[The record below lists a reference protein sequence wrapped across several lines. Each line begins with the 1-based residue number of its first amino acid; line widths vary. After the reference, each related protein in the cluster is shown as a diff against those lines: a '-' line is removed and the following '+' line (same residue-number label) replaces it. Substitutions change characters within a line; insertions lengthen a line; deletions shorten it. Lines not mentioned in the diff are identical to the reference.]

1 MLVLRLKPIGKKKQ
15 ISFRVVVA
23 EKHSKLNSS
32 FIDDLGFYNPRT
44 DKYEINAEK
53 AKYWLSKGVQPSDTI
68 YNLLI
73 NAKIIDGK
81 KRAVK
86 IKKAPVEPSSE
97 APASTTTKA
106 EDALKPEATATAE
119 ATPAESAPKQAEVGA

>member
-23 EKHSKLNSS
+23 EKHSKLNSR
-32 FIDDLGFYNPRT
+32 FVDDLGFYNPKT
-44 DKYEINAEK
+44 DKCEINADK

-68 YNLLI
+68 YNLFVTT
-73 NAKIIDGK
+73 KIIDGK

-86 IKKAPVEPSSE
+86 MKKAPVEVVADVPKQE
-97 APASTTTKA
+97 VAPVQ
-106 EDALKPEATATAE
+106 
-119 ATPAESAPKQAEVGA
+119 TPAENVEAGA

>member
-23 EKHSKLNSS
+23 EKHSKLNSR
-32 FIDDLGFYNPRT
+32 FVDDLGFYNPKT

-53 AKYWLSKGVQPSDTI
+53 AKYWLGQGVQPSDTI
-68 YNLLI
+68 YNLLVT
-73 NAKIIDGK
+73 AKIVEGK

-86 IKKAPVEPSSE
+86 MKKAPVEPVVE
-97 APASTTTKA
+97 VPKQEPAVA
-106 EDALKPEATATAE
+106 EV
-119 ATPAESAPKQAEVGA
+119 PAEKVEASA